1 MRVALLTDD
10 IPAPLVAV
18 LRSRRPRREWENV
31 RAFRVLFSTGD
42 ETVLLSSVTPPIAGA
57 IRYSA
62 DGEVLPSFLTVQ
74 HPRLHVVR
82 ADEVISCVE
91 IDAPRRERRGLA
103 PHRNK
108 RKRRVS

>member
-1 MRVALLTDD
+1 MTAALLADD

-18 LRSRRPRREWENV
+18 LRSRRHRREWENV

-57 IRYSA
+57 IRYGA

-82 ADEVISCVE
+82 ADEILSCVE
-91 IDAPRRERRGLA
+91 VDAPRRSRRRPA
-103 PHRNK
+103 PR
-108 RKRRVS
+108 RTKRRVS